1 MSEVKV
7 NITNEMVLAVVIAIA
22 GTVLYFKAIIT
33 FEQYLVILG
42 IAGSYIGGTI
52 YGVKKATAKFE
63 SLK

>member
-1 MSEVKV
+1 MSEIKV
-7 NITNEMVLAVVIAIA
+7 DITKEMVLAIIIVIA
-22 GTVLYFKAIIT
+22 GTVLYFKAVIT

-52 YGVKKATAKFE
+52 YGVKKATAKFK